1 MTGEGGRGRREG
13 MKRRGRKI
21 EGKGRRGGRERSGE
35 GVRQKRGVIQ

>member
-21 EGKGRRGGRERSGE
+21 EGKGRERSGE